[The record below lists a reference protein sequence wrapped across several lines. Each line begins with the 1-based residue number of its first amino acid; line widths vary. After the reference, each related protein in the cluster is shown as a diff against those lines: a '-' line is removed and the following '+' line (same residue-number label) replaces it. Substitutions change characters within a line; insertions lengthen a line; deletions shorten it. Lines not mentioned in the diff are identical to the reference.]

1 MRHLTKT
8 NKKARR
14 QFIQYACAGCAGVL
28 FTPKLLLAQ
37 AAAKNAV
44 HDFQG
49 QLTINKIPATV
60 GQTLK
65 AGDSVITGA
74 NSKANIVFNGDA
86 YHLKEKTNF
95 VLPNEQ
101 GASASVASGAVLAAF
116 SPGKPKK
123 IQIGEKVVLA
133 IRGTGVYI
141 EVGKEKSNFCL
152 CYGSANLSSDKSNI
166 DVVTDTKFHK
176 DFTILNNGEVRSSYP
191 YERRLNHTSRQN
203 IELEKIVG
211 RPSPFGGSIRKWISQ
226 LESPDL

>member
-1 MRHLTKT
+1 MRHLTKA
-8 NKKARR
+8 NKNARR

-28 FTPKLLLAQ
+28 FAPKVLLAQ
-37 AAAKNAV
+37 AATKNAV

-49 QLTINKIPATV
+49 QLTINKVAATV
-60 GQTLK
+60 GQAVK
-65 AGDSVITGA
+65 ANDLLITGA
-74 NSKANIVFNGDA
+74 ESKATIVFNGDA

-101 GASASVASGAVLAAF
+101 GASARVASGAVLAAF
-116 SPGKPKK
+116 TLGKPKK

-141 EVGKEKSNFCL
+141 EVDEEKSNFCL
-152 CYGSANLSSDKSNI
+152 CYGSANLRSDKSDI

-176 DFTILNNGEVRSSYP
+176 DFTILNDGEIRPAYL

-211 RPSPFGGSIRKWISQ
+211 RPSPFEGSIREWISQ
-226 LESPDL
+226 LESPEL